1 VQVGQRGAGSGDQ
14 IGDLTLQLCCL
25 RVDGENPLQAAPAQ
39 HGADAV
45 LLGDQGERGDSD
57 PDAGGQVGD
66 LVVIAGAQAA
76 EVGMGPG

>member
-25 RVDGENPLQAAPAQ
+25 RVDGENPLEAAPAQ
-39 HGADAV
+39 YGADAV
-45 LLGDQGERGDSD
+45 VVGDQGEHDLD
-57 PDAGGQVGD
+57 PGAGGQVGD